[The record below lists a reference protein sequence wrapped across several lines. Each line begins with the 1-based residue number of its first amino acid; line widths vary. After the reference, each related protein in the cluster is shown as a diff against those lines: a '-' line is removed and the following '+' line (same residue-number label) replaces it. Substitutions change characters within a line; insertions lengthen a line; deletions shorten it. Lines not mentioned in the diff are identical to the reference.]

1 MYSIFLSEKRKR
13 LDNKNI
19 FIYILQQG
27 MGLSPIRSDNVDIAY
42 QSCQSTAGRYDHLPD
57 PYQEYSNTMKGR
69 RAETDQR
76 CSRQDNHKDEQG
88 SRSIDYPFSVFGL
101 KRSASQE
108 DMKREYRRSI
118 LSNHPD
124 KNEDGSDDEFIRIQ
138 VAYEY
143 YKELI

>member
-1 MYSIFLSEKRKR
+1 
-13 LDNKNI
+13 
-19 FIYILQQG
+19 

-57 PYQEYSNTMKGR
+57 PYQEYSDTMKGQ
-69 RAETDQR
+69 RAEKE
-76 CSRQDNHKDEQG
+76 NVPHKDEH
-88 SRSIDYPFSVFGL
+88 SIDYPFSVFGL